1 MLLHQ
6 FLKMQS
12 FICVQIWILF
22 LFVLF
27 WPILECRSVCFPSE
41 REVYPQ
47 HHIRNLATQIV
58 FFVFFLPQLALALSP
73 SLRASPLWLLC
84 SVVSQPNLSLPGQL
98 LHCFL
103 GSPHIVAL
111 VLLLH
116 FFFHK
121 IPADPGHLGYF
132 CFKQPVLLKI
142 QRKEIQL
149 NQTLV

>member
-6 FLKMQS
+6 SLKMQS

-22 LFVLF
+22 LFVLV

-58 FFVFFLPQLALALSP
+58 FFVYFLPLLTQALSP
-73 SLRASPLWLLC
+73 SLRASPLWLFC

-98 LHCFL
+98 LHSFL

-116 FFFHK
+116 FFSTRSLR
-121 IPADPGHLGYF
+121 IGTQGTLGIF
-132 CFKQPVLLKI
+132 ASRSQCFLKFNEK
-142 QRKEIQL
+142 RYS
-149 NQTLV
+149 

>member
-58 FFVFFLPQLALALSP
+58 FFVFFLPQLTLALSP

-116 FFFHK
+116 FFSTRSLR
-121 IPADPGHLGYF
+121 IQGTLGIF
-132 CFKQPVLLKI
+132 ASSSQCFLKFNEK
-142 QRKEIQL
+142 RYS
-149 NQTLV
+149 